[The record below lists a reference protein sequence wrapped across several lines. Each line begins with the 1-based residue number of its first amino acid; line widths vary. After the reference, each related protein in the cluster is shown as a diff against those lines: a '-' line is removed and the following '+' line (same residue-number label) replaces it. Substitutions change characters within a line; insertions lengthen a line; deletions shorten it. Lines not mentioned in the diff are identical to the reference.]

1 MDLLEKTNIYKVE
14 KIEAGDLDLASVLG
28 NRKIRKRIS
37 LENIEKKAAANDFF
51 LISENEAGEKTVK
64 HYPVKKVK
72 GRYSDLKE
80 YIYLKMRILLDFY
93 NHNYEQAIFHA
104 EEKPAAYKELEE
116 ILTKNED
123 KLKSYI
129 TYNIDEQVE
138 PFNHT
143 DYPVD
148 EILNGKLIF
157 EQEEGIAFDW
167 QWNLMRIYKL
177 KEAEY
182 VSFKQSSIFRERQRG
197 EYFNIA
203 EKAVNVMRTLEEDKD
218 DFLD

>member
-1 MDLLEKTNIYKVE
+1 MDLLEKTNIYRVE
-14 KIEAGDLDLASVLG
+14 KIEVGEAELTSLLG
-28 NRKIRKRIS
+28 EKEIKKKVC
-37 LENIEKKAAANDFF
+37 LENIEKKVAAGDLF
-51 LISENEAGEKTVK
+51 LISKNEAGEELAR
-64 HYPVKKVK
+64 HYPVKKIK

-93 NHNYEQAIFHA
+93 THNYEQAIFHA

-116 ILTKNED
+116 ILAKNKE

-129 TYNIDEQVE
+129 TYNIDEQVK

-143 DYPVD
+143 DYAVD
-148 EILNGKLIF
+148 EILNGELIF
-157 EQEEGIAFDW
+157 EQEEGIPFDW

-177 KEAEY
+177 GEAEY

>member
-1 MDLLEKTNIYKVE
+1 MDLLKKTNIYQVE
-14 KIEAGDLDLASVLG
+14 NTAAGEADLASVLG
-28 NRKIRKRIS
+28 DKAIRKKIS
-37 LENIEKKAAANDFF
+37 IEAADKKVVAGDLF
-51 LISENEAGEKTVK
+51 LISKNEAGEETAK
-64 HYPVKKVK
+64 HYPVQKVK

-80 YIYLKMRILLDFY
+80 YIYLKMRILLDYY

-104 EEKPAAYKELEE
+104 EVKPAAYRELEV
-116 ILTKNED
+116 ILAENEE

-129 TYNIDEQVE
+129 TYNSDEQVE

-143 DYPVD
+143 KYPVK
-148 EILNGKLIF
+148 EIINGELIF
-157 EQEEGIAFDW
+157 EQEEGIPFDW

-177 KEAEY
+177 AEEQY

-203 EKAVNVMRTLEEDKD
+203 KKYVDIMRTLEEDKD

>member
-1 MDLLEKTNIYKVE
+1 MDLLKKTNIYQVE
-14 KIEAGDLDLASVLG
+14 KTAAGEADLTSVLGDKKIRKKISIEAVDKKVAAGDL
-28 NRKIRKRIS
+28 
-37 LENIEKKAAANDFF
+37 F
-51 LISENEAGEKTVK
+51 LISKNAAGKELAE

-104 EEKPAAYKELEE
+104 EEKPAAYQELEE
-116 ILTKNED
+116 ILVENKE
-123 KLKSYI
+123 KLKSCI
-129 TYNIDEQVE
+129 TYNSDELVE

-143 DYPVD
+143 NYTVRD
-148 EILNGKLIF
+148 ILNGELIF
-157 EQEEGIAFDW
+157 EQEEGISFDW

-177 KEAEY
+177 AEDQY

-197 EYFNIA
+197 EYFNITR
-203 EKAVNVMRTLEEDKD
+203 KAVDVMRTLEEDKD